1 MSLLLPLGLL
11 GLLGLAA
18 LILIYILKPN
28 YQQKVISSTFVW
40 KLSLKYR
47 KKSIPISK
55 FRNLLIL
62 LCQILILTAC
72 AFILS
77 TPVIVEEAATSY
89 REEVLIIDSSASM
102 YAQSDGETRF
112 DRALARV
119 QTRADEVFADNGYVT
134 IIVAGPQASY
144 LAERASVS
152 EQGAVSEQL
161 SVLTCSYGSA
171 DVDGAM
177 ALAEEVLA
185 SNPSADVF
193 LYTATQYTAVD
204 EDVIVQDVSVEGEWN
219 AAILGATAELV
230 DNYYTITVDVACYG
244 ADEDFVLQ
252 CQVNNANGT
261 SQPVNLPDT
270 TVYCSGDQTFQVVYT
285 ATQAVYGDNVTP
297 VILTG
302 DERIYA
308 FDSIYL
314 SIPGSDSLQIDNEYY
329 IYDGN
334 KPSISI
340 EYCSTLPNTFVSSML
355 LSLSSEFR
363 HQWNIS
369 ITEVNMDLGEEPV
382 LSGFDLYIFEHQM
395 PQTLPTDGVVFMMDP
410 DVSADAGFTVGRVV
424 DVPNWTGDGAS
435 LAQGIEHPIISNVNV
450 SSILVTRYTQI
461 PENSLD
467 GYDVLMYFEGNPV
480 FFVKN
485 EVNTKI
491 AVMAF
496 SLHYSNLPI
505 SLYFPIMMYNFFDYF
520 FPATFEGN
528 LFNVYDTVTLNA
540 RGTELTVT
548 HADGEE
554 VSVNEFPAQVVLENV
569 GTYVVTQRLISGGMQ
584 TERFYVT
591 IPRLQSNIVRT
602 EEALEDVY
610 RPEEEGMTYD
620 DLMVYIAAVAVALLM
635 IEWLLQWRKGI

>member
-1 MSLLLPLGLL
+1 
-11 GLLGLAA
+11 
-18 LILIYILKPN
+18 
-28 YQQKVISSTFVW
+28 
-40 KLSLKYR
+40 
-47 KKSIPISK
+47 
-55 FRNLLIL
+55 
-62 LCQILILTAC
+62 
-72 AFILS
+72 
-77 TPVIVEEAATSY
+77 
-89 REEVLIIDSSASM
+89 
-102 YAQSDGETRF
+102 
-112 DRALARV
+112 
-119 QTRADEVFADNGYVT
+119 
-134 IIVAGPQASY
+134 
-144 LAERASVS
+144 
-152 EQGAVSEQL
+152 
-161 SVLTCSYGSA
+161 
-171 DVDGAM
+171 
-177 ALAEEVLA
+177 
-185 SNPSADVF
+185 
-193 LYTATQYTAVD
+193 
-204 EDVIVQDVSVEGEWN
+204 
-219 AAILGATAELV
+219 
-230 DNYYTITVDVACYG
+230 
-244 ADEDFVLQ
+244 
-252 CQVNNANGT
+252 
-261 SQPVNLPDT
+261 
-270 TVYCSGDQTFQVVYT
+270 
-285 ATQAVYGDNVTP
+285 
-297 VILTG
+297 
-302 DERIYA
+302 
-308 FDSIYL
+308 
-314 SIPGSDSLQIDNEYY
+314 
-329 IYDGN
+329 
-334 KPSISI
+334 
-340 EYCSTLPNTFVSSML
+340 ML

-554 VSVNEFPAQVVLENV
+554 VSVNEFPAQIVLENV